1 MDVPKFFD
9 FVCRLEMTNK
19 RGIVL
24 HAPVVDS
31 SRRPSKVTDVLD
43 KLFVVKILVFLLF
56 HYERLFFFIGVED

>member
-1 MDVPKFFD
+1 M
-9 FVCRLEMTNK
+9 
-19 RGIVL
+19 
-24 HAPVVDS
+24 PVVDS